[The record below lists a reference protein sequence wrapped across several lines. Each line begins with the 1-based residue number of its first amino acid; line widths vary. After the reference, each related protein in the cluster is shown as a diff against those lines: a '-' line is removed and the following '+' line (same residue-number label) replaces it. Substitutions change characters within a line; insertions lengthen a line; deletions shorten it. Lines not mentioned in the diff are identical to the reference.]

1 MKYMMMIYANLSER
15 HGAAP
20 EEGESTTLS
29 PATRLLPNFTPEER
43 KAMMQAWAAFK
54 AEAEAA
60 GVLVSNETLYPVSDA
75 TTLRIRDGKRLI
87 SDGPFAETHE
97 QLGGFFVLD
106 CKDLDEAVEW
116 AAKMPGAQY
125 GSIEIRPVM
134 SLG

>member
-1 MKYMMMIYANLSER
+1 
-15 HGAAP
+15 
-20 EEGESTTLS
+20 
-29 PATRLLPNFTPEER
+29 LLPNFTPEER